1 MICLGS
7 YENRL
12 LRVSTLLSSVTYA
25 LLSPMLDLSTPC
37 TQTTWVFVLV
47 RIVPA
52 AALKGR

>member
-1 MICLGS
+1 MICLGA
-7 YENRL
+7 YEKRL